1 MNNTIPTKVVRK
13 IISDIL
19 IERSNAIMQAA
30 EEIAEKAF
38 EETGGY
44 YCEYVGEVATESC
57 GTRVL
62 ADEVEEGA
70 ISIEEAI
77 TEILTREERQE
88 AKRRCLEYISKEQKG
103 KTER

>member
-30 EEIAEKAF
+30 DEIAEKSF
-38 EETGGY
+38 KEHGVC
-44 YCEYVGEVATESC
+44 CEYAGDVATESC

-62 ADEVEEGA
+62 ADEVEEGT
-70 ISIEEAI
+70 ISIEEAVN
-77 TEILTREERQE
+77 EILSQEERKE
-88 AKRRCLEYISKEQKG
+88 AKRRCLEYIAKEQKTE
-103 KTER
+103 TER

>member
-19 IERSNAIMQAA
+19 IERSNAIMQASD
-30 EEIAEKAF
+30 EIAEKSF
-38 EETGGY
+38 KETGVCDDY
-44 YCEYVGEVATESC
+44 ACDVATEAC
-57 GTRVL
+57 GTRML
-62 ADEVEEGA
+62 ADEIEAGA

-88 AKRRCLEYISKEQKG
+88 AKSRCLKYIEEKQKG
-103 KTER
+103 ETER

>member
-1 MNNTIPTKVVRK
+1 MNNTIPIKVVRK

-19 IERSNAIMQAA
+19 IERSNAIMQASD
-30 EEIAEKAF
+30 EIAEKSF
-38 EETGGY
+38 KDTGVC
-44 YCEYVGEVATESC
+44 CEYALEVGTEAC

-62 ADEVEEGA
+62 ADSIELGE

-77 TEILTREERQE
+77 TEILTGEERQE

-103 KTER
+103 ETER